1 MSRRK
6 TDAFVRLSQTWTI
19 VYMDHLTATAMHEAL
34 ALDGAVN
41 ESKAMSGGEVVR
53 QPPQGKLPVLAL
65 SALGIVFGD
74 IGTSPLYTF
83 KTILGTAEKSPDAA
97 AVLGALSL
105 VLWTLFIITTVKYV
119 LFAMRVDNDGEGGIL
134 ALMALLGVKKQN
146 RPTIVAVGLFGAAL
160 IYGDGAITPA
170 ISVLSALEGLNMA
183 TSALQPYVVPAAV
196 VILLVLFAIQS
207 RGTAAIG
214 QLFGPVM
221 LIWFVVI
228 AVLGLLG
235 VAKHPSVFAALNPLY
250 GLSYLFSNGATG
262 FLVLG
267 AVFLCVTGAE
277 ALYADMGHF
286 GSGPIKLAWFA
297 VVFPSLILNYAGQA
311 ALVLGG
317 APTDGN
323 IFFRLCPEILLLPL
337 ILLATIATII
347 ASQSIIT
354 GAFSMTRQA
363 IQLGWLPRLRIKQTS
378 SEGYGQIYVGVVN
391 WLLMIVTVGLTVGFG
406 KSDNLASAYGI
417 AVSLTMLMTSALLFI
432 AMREIWGW
440 SLLAAGCVAAFF
452 MTVDGAFFLANLTK
466 IAEGGYVPLILA
478 LTVYGV
484 MWIWHRGAAAVSMR
498 MHEALIP
505 VPEFMA
511 KAAAANVPRV
521 PGTAVFP
528 TRTERDTPPVMI
540 WHVKHNRALHEHLV
554 VLRVDILSVPWVAP
568 ANRLSIVE
576 VVPNFWR
583 AEARFGFMERP
594 HIPELLASSKS
605 LGCTVDL
612 ADVTYYVGHETVI
625 RREDGKGLPGWQE
638 RFFAVMERNA
648 EHVSDFFSLPSDQV
662 VEIGRQVAI

>member
-1 MSRRK
+1 MS
-6 TDAFVRLSQTWTI
+6 DPAAASE
-19 VYMDHLTATAMHEAL
+19 AHE
-34 ALDGAVN
+34 LDGTAN
-41 ESKAMSGGEVVR
+41 TAAPDGVVAR
-53 QPPQGKLPVLAL
+53 PTPRGNLMLLGL

-83 KTILGTAEKSPDAA
+83 KTILGTAERSANAA

-134 ALMALLGVKKQN
+134 ALMALLGVKKQH

-170 ISVLSALEGLNMA
+170 ISVLSALEGLEMA
-183 TSALQPYVVPAAV
+183 TPAFQPYVLPAAV

-207 RGTAAIG
+207 RGTATIG
-214 QLFGPVM
+214 RWFGPVM
-221 LIWFVVI
+221 LVWFTTI
-228 AVLGLLG
+228 AALGLAG
-235 VAKHPSVFAALNPLY
+235 IVKHPTVFAALNPAH

-286 GSGPIKLAWFA
+286 GAGPIKLAWFV

-311 ALVLGG
+311 ALVIEG

-323 IFFRLCPEILLLPL
+323 IFYRLCPSALLLPL
-337 ILLATIATII
+337 ILLATVATII

-363 IQLGWLPRLRIKQTS
+363 IQLGWLPRLQIKQTS

-391 WLLMIVTVGLTVGFG
+391 WLLMIVTLGLTIGFG

-440 SLLAAGCVAAFF
+440 SLIAAGGVAAFF
-452 MTVDGAFFLANLTK
+452 LVVDSAFFLANLTK
-466 IAEGGYVPLILA
+466 VAEGGYVPLVLA
-478 LTVYGV
+478 VSVYGL
-484 MWIWHRGAAAVSMR
+484 MWIWHRGAAAVFDR
-498 MHEALIP
+498 LRETLIP
-505 VPEFMA
+505 IPEFLA
-511 KAAAANVPRV
+511 RIKQKNVPRV
-521 PGTAVFP
+521 PGTAVFL
-528 TRTERDTPPVMI
+528 TRTERDTPPVMV
-540 WHVKHNRALHEHLV
+540 WHVKHNRALHENLF
-554 VLRVDILSVPWVAP
+554 VLRVEILSVPWVAP
-568 ANRLSIVE
+568 NNRLSLEE
-576 VVPNFWR
+576 VAPDFWR

-594 HIPELLASSKS
+594 NIPELLAAGKS
-605 LGCTVDL
+605 LGCTVDIN
-612 ADVTYYVGHETVI
+612 DVTYYVGHETVI
-625 RREDGKGLPGWQE
+625 HREDGKGLPTWQE
-638 RFFAVMERNA
+638 RIFAVMERNA
-648 EHVSDFFSLPSDQV
+648 IHVSDFFSLPTDQV